1 MTAISIELAKRL
13 RDIQESREIR
23 GFAIDSRY
31 SGRYMYDETC
41 LGITVDYICNAFDLI
56 LKLENPALE
65 RELTEFFSCC
75 SWDSMGYPGV
85 ILYARGYD
93 WPSEVKLAD
102 DEDEEDEF
110 DDEDEDE
117 DESSDSD

>member
-41 LGITVDYICNAFDLI
+41 LGITVDYITNAFSLI
-56 LKLENPALE
+56 LSLEDTNLQK
-65 RELTEFFSCC
+65 ELTEFFSCC

-85 ILYARGYD
+85 ILYARGFD
-93 WPSEVKLAD
+93 WPEEVKLAD
-102 DEDEEDEF
+102 DEEDDF

-117 DESSDSD
+117 DESSDSY